1 MTIKQMVKDRL
12 KEIKELDKHKR
23 EKEYRQVINWLIRE
37 WEYASLTA
45 KTADEVVS
53 EIMTK
58 QQYHDYMK
66 ETTHRLIRN
75 SGLYKAI
82 TQYDS
87 MKELQ
92 ENEIKIQRDYIK
104 KYKIIKGNKNKGERK

>member
-12 KEIKELDKHKR
+12 KEIKKLDKDKR
-23 EKEYRQVINWLIRE
+23 EKEYIKLIKYLMGE
-37 WEYASLTA
+37 WELSNYTA
-45 KTADEVVS
+45 KMSEEVAS

-58 QQYHDYMK
+58 QQYQDFMK
-66 ETTHRLIRN
+66 ETLHRGIRN

-82 TQYDS
+82 IQYDS
-87 MKELQ
+87 MKDLQ

-104 KYKIIKGNKNKGERK
+104 KYKIIRGVEKC